1 MDLVVHKLNVKLL
14 DDKSASASYTTEP
27 FSIQSFSLFCV
38 HHYWSGV
45 AFSGSAPTIDVYGS
59 NNLDAP
65 FVSLGVGI
73 ALSVGA
79 NGYLTNFEKAGF
91 AYIKIVY
98 NANTATAGLV
108 STYINAKVL

>member
-1 MDLVVHKLNVKLL
+1 MDIVVHKLNVKLVDNNPANTSL
-14 DDKSASASYTTEP
+14 STEP
-27 FSIQSFSLFCV
+27 FSVQSFSLFSI

-45 AFSGSAPTIDVYGS
+45 VFSGFAPTIDVYGS
-59 NNLDAP
+59 NHLDAP

-73 ALSVGA
+73 ALNSGA

-98 NANTATAGLV
+98 NANSASAGVV

>member
-14 DDKSASASYTTEP
+14 DNKPATASYISEP
-27 FSIQSFSLFCV
+27 FSVQSFSLFCI

-45 AFSGSAPTIDVYGS
+45 AFTMSAPTIDVYGS

-73 ALSVGA
+73 ALSSGS
-79 NGYLTNFEKAGF
+79 NGYLVNFEKAGY

-98 NANTATAGLV
+98 NANTATAGTV